1 MDKTQLRYTVG
12 FSRRS
17 SRTRP
22 PMHLFFEKAELPICN
37 SKAKNNNWALV
48 QLSREGV
55 DLYNGSTFHHIEVV
69 RENECCKKCLKKAI
83 KLQENADRI
92 ALEIFKIL
100 KYGSYR

>member
-1 MDKTQLRYTVG
+1 
-12 FSRRS
+12 
-17 SRTRP
+17 
-22 PMHLFFEKAELPICN
+22 MHLFFEKAELPICN

-48 QLSREGV
+48 QLSKEGV

-92 ALEIFKIL
+92 ALEIFKNSSSVGRHHSGPLGTSTRL
-100 KYGSYR
+100 KGK